1 MAVSKRWEL
10 TADFYEPPCRD
21 NRGPAPRPI
30 LDARRGTH
38 AHSHTQTQSNGHRH
52 HGRSAPN

>member
-10 TADFYEPPCRD
+10 TADFYEAHE

-38 AHSHTQTQSNGHRH
+38 THSHTDTKQRGRRH